1 MADDS
6 SDLEERRATENR
18 LMASF
23 IEMLSA
29 DAVVVLYSWSA
40 KKSTKARMI
49 AWGNT
54 FATKGMLEWAYHD
67 TFEDEQ
73 DMEIDIDDAPEE
85 E

>member
-1 MADDS
+1 MADDP

-18 LMASF
+18 MMASF

-40 KKSTKARMI
+40 KKTTKARMV

-54 FATKGMLEWAYHD
+54 FATKGMLEWAYHE

-73 DMEIDIDDAPEE
+73 DMEIDIEDRPDED
-85 E
+85 